1 MLPALVRLTGSATL
15 AGSPGL
21 LELSLFVALSLL
33 LAGFGICWLR
43 RRVRARTTPV
53 GLSYDVAD
61 AHQIPTPQGGC
72 LLSSIAELTELVRAF
87 AHDRGWEQF
96 HTPKNLA
103 MALAGE
109 VGELLAELQWLTPE
123 QSAAVMDDRDL
134 GPRVRAEIGDVTIY
148 LVRLADVLGIDL
160 VQAAADKLADSGR
173 RYTIE
178 AAHGSAAKIGGDHPT
193 GS

>member
-1 MLPALVRLTGSATL
+1 MS
-15 AGSPGL
+15 
-21 LELSLFVALSLL
+21 E
-33 LAGFGICWLR
+33 
-43 RRVRARTTPV
+43 
-53 GLSYDVAD
+53 
-61 AHQIPTPQGGC
+61 
-72 LLSSIAELTELVRAF
+72 SSIAELTERVRAF
-87 AHDRGWEQF
+87 ARDRDWERF

-123 QSAAVMDDRDL
+123 QSAAVMADADL

-160 VQAAADKLADSGR
+160 IDAALHKLEDSGR
-173 RYTIE
+173 RYTVD
-178 AAHGSAAKIGGDHPT
+178 AARGSATKIDGVHPP